1 MRRFRIVSAGAVAAM
16 AVALALGGVR
26 AQTAPAQQVGKP
38 ALLVGLRPPH
48 EGRHSVHAK
57 TAHAAMGKTAAKKTR
72 HARTAAEHRRHI
84 SARNIAKKE
93 HQYRE
98 RAIAAS
104 AFAEEPSAQTAP
116 NLALIRDTPAVD
128 TVSRTAS
135 AAATAPATAPSNVD
149 PRPDAMVVSGQ
160 SEQTESADQVNT
172 LDLAV
177 QRGALPA
184 TPPNDP
190 AAVAP
195 ASTTQTAL
203 AAPVQAQEGQ
213 NAATVGSASWI
224 AQVLAALGGAI
235 AAGAVAW
242 FLIGSG
248 PVRTYG

>member
-1 MRRFRIVSAGAVAAM
+1 
-16 AVALALGGVR
+16 
-26 AQTAPAQQVGKP
+26 
-38 ALLVGLRPPH
+38 
-48 EGRHSVHAK
+48 
-57 TAHAAMGKTAAKKTR
+57 
-72 HARTAAEHRRHI
+72 
-84 SARNIAKKE
+84 
-93 HQYRE
+93 
-98 RAIAAS
+98 
-104 AFAEEPSAQTAP
+104 
-116 NLALIRDTPAVD
+116 
-128 TVSRTAS
+128 
-135 AAATAPATAPSNVD
+135 
-149 PRPDAMVVSGQ
+149 MVVSGQ
-160 SEQTESADQVNT
+160 TEQTESADQVNT